1 MESVLF
7 AVFEIGGSEDNDLS
21 KMIEGRL
28 SETLALIPNDAKLV
42 ITPRRMKLMGE
53 VPETLQVVYSAADK
67 NFMTT
72 MLNTLSKRWQ
82 TLDLISIM
90 LELQR
95 TLPLKVISQHALIK
109 APLNYARYIP
119 VIVHDS
125 LSSLPR
131 LQMTEKTF
139 RVGDP

>member
-1 MESVLF
+1 
-7 AVFEIGGSEDNDLS
+7 
-21 KMIEGRL
+21 MIEGRL

-42 ITPRRMKLMGE
+42 ITPRLTRQMGE

-90 LELQR
+90 QEVQR
-95 TLPLKVISQHALIK
+95 TLSVGKLPKFSIAI
-109 APLNYARYIP
+109 N
-119 VIVHDS
+119 DS
-125 LSSLPR
+125 LSSTPR
-131 LQMTEKTF
+131 LTETE
-139 RVGDP
+139 DSSL